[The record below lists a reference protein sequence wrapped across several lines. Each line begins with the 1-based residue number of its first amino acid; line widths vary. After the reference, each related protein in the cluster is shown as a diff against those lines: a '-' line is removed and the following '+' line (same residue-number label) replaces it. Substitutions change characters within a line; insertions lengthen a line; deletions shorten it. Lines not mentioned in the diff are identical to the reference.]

1 MISSSFLLFA
11 FGIRGFRCNSFGYKS
26 SKIVLNIQKDSSEK
40 RCPCCKS
47 RNVVWNGYVW
57 RDIKTVP
64 IGHVPVL
71 LHTKIRRM
79 RCKECGC
86 DQNEHIHFIHGKRTY
101 STRLENLVMDMLQ
114 FATIKSVAGHLHLTW
129 DTVKEIHKRRL
140 ARRYTPLD
148 IRGVRNIGIDEF
160 AVRKGHVYKTIVVD
174 LDTGCI
180 IHVGD
185 GKGADAL
192 RKFWKRVDHYGVV
205 IEHIATD
212 LSRAYIASVME
223 NAPVAVHVF
232 DHFHVVKLMNEAL
245 DELRA
250 RVYRK
255 EAELNGRKVVRGIR
269 WLLLCNG
276 DDIFDEKHK
285 TRLENALAMNKPLA
299 QAYYLKESLREIW
312 TQSTKAA
319 ASQVLEEW
327 LEQARSTKIPLIIK
341 VANTIAAHRTGIL
354 AWYDC
359 NISTAKVEGINN
371 KIKVLKREA
380 YGFRDERYFKLRLYD
395 LHNKGITSFLG

>member
-1 MISSSFLLFA
+1 MNKIFEKGGKFYWLHSTVDAFETFLHVPGTVTRKGSHVRDAIDLKRILILVVIAAVPAALF
-11 FGIRGFRCNSFGYKS
+11 GMWNVGYQHGLA
-26 SKIVLNIQKDSSEK
+26 VGDPRLNI
-40 RCPCCKS
+40 
-47 RNVVWNGYVW
+47 
-57 RDIKTVP
+57 
-64 IGHVPVL
+64 IGNWWYGFLRVL
-71 LHTKIRRM
+71 PL
-79 RCKECGC
+79 
-86 DQNEHIHFIHGKRTY
+86 Y
-101 STRLENLVMDMLQ
+101 LV
-114 FATIKSVAGHLHLTW
+114 S
-129 DTVKEIHKRRL
+129 
-140 ARRYTPLD
+140 Y
-148 IRGVRNIGIDEF
+148 
-160 AVRKGHVYKTIVVD
+160 IV
-174 LDTGCI
+174 G
-180 IHVGD
+180 
-185 GKGADAL
+185 
-192 RKFWKRVDHYGVV
+192 DHYGVV

-327 LEQARSTKIPLIIK
+327 LEQARSTKIPLIVK

-380 YGFRDERYFKLRLYD
+380 YGFRDEQYFKLRLYD

>member
-1 MISSSFLLFA
+1 
-11 FGIRGFRCNSFGYKS
+11 
-26 SKIVLNIQKDSSEK
+26 
-40 RCPCCKS
+40 
-47 RNVVWNGYVW
+47 
-57 RDIKTVP
+57 
-64 IGHVPVL
+64 
-71 LHTKIRRM
+71 
-79 RCKECGC
+79 
-86 DQNEHIHFIHGKRTY
+86 
-101 STRLENLVMDMLQ
+101 MDMLQ

-174 LDTGCI
+174 LDTGRI

-255 EAELNGRKVVRGIR
+255 ETELNGRKVVKGIR

-312 TQSTKAA
+312 AQSTKAA